1 MVTRVG
7 TKRVTPMKA
16 EVRAM
21 ARQVKAA
28 AVGVEERR
36 LVAELLQQ
44 RLVLPLLHHR
54 SGDAET
60 QSEQEVVGAQ
70 DRPQG
75 VLNYI
80 LSANPEMHL

>member
-1 MVTRVG
+1 
-7 TKRVTPMKA
+7 
-16 EVRAM
+16 M

-44 RLVLPLLHHR
+44 CLVLPLLHHR
-54 SGDAET
+54 SWDLET